1 MDKRKVIIDCD
12 PGIDD
17 ALAIILALK
26 SKEIEVI
33 GITTVS
39 GNVESLQGAKNALKV
54 LKLLGRL
61 DIPVYLGE
69 SKPIKRELVTAQDT
83 HGEDGLG
90 ETFLEE
96 VSSEYIRENG
106 VDFILNTL
114 KNQEN
119 VSIIALGPLTN
130 LCRAIEKDSETFH
143 RVKEIVSMG
152 GAYKS
157 HGNCSPVAEF
167 NYWVDPHGARLCRAI
182 EKDSETF
189 HRVKE
194 IVSMG
199 GAYKSHGNCS
209 PVAEFNYWVDPHG
222 AREFLKKFNG
232 EFTMVGL
239 DVTREIVLTPNLR
252 EMIHQFKDEIG
263 DFIYDI
269 TRFYVDFHWEQERT
283 LGCVINDP
291 LAVEYFIN
299 RELCNGF
306 KAYVDIA
313 CEDISM
319 GQSVVDV
326 ADFYKKRKNVFVLDK
341 VNSKEFMISFL
352 NKIFPSHKEDIKNV
366 LNNPKYGI

>member
-17 ALAIILALK
+17 ALAIILALE

-39 GNVESLQGAKNALKV
+39 GNVESVQGAKNALKV

-69 SKPIKRELVTAQDT
+69 SKPVKRELVTAQDT

-130 LCRAIEKDSETFH
+130 L
-143 RVKEIVSMG
+143 
-152 GAYKS
+152 Y
-157 HGNCSPVAEF
+157 
-167 NYWVDPHGARLCRAI
+167 RAI

-299 RELCNGF
+299 REICEGF

-326 ADFYKKRKNVFVLDK
+326 ADFYKRRKNVFVLDK
-341 VNSKEFMISFL
+341 VNSKEFMVSFL

-366 LNNPKYGI
+366 LNNPKHGI

>member
-39 GNVESLQGAKNALKV
+39 GNVKSLQGAKNALKV

-114 KNQEN
+114 KNHEN

-167 NYWVDPHGARLCRAI
+167 NYWVDPHGA
-182 EKDSETF
+182 S
-189 HRVKE
+189 
-194 IVSMG
+194 
-199 GAYKSHGNCS
+199 
-209 PVAEFNYWVDPHG
+209 
-222 AREFLKKFNG
+222 EFLKRFNG
-232 EFTMVGL
+232 EFTMVCL

-299 RELCNGF
+299 RELCEGF

-341 VNSKEFMISFL
+341 VNSKEFMVSFL
-352 NKIFPSHKEDIKNV
+352 NKIFPIHKEDIKNV

>member
-1 MDKRKVIIDCD
+1 MDKRKVIVDCD

-39 GNVESLQGAKNALKV
+39 GNVKSLQGAKNALKV

-96 VSSEYIRENG
+96 VSSEYIRENS

-114 KNQEN
+114 KNHEN

-157 HGNCSPVAEF
+157 HGNCSPE
-167 NYWVDPHGARLCRAI
+167 
-182 EKDSETF
+182 
-189 HRVKE
+189 
-194 IVSMG
+194 
-199 GAYKSHGNCS
+199 
-209 PVAEFNYWVDPHG
+209 AEFNYWVDPHG

-299 RELCNGF
+299 RELCEGF

-341 VNSKEFMISFL
+341 VNSKEFMVSFL
-352 NKIFPSHKEDIKNV
+352 NKIFPIHKEDIKNV

>member
-26 SKEIEVI
+26 SKEIEIV

-69 SKPIKRELVTAQDT
+69 GKPVKRELVTAQDT

-114 KNQEN
+114 KNDEN

-130 LCRAIEKDSETFH
+130 
-143 RVKEIVSMG
+143 
-152 GAYKS
+152 
-157 HGNCSPVAEF
+157 
-167 NYWVDPHGARLCRAI
+167 LCRAI

-299 RELCNGF
+299 RELCEGF

-341 VNSKEFMISFL
+341 VNSKEFMVSFL
-352 NKIFPSHKEDIKNV
+352 NKIFPSHKEDIENV

>member
-39 GNVESLQGAKNALKV
+39 GNVESSQGAKNALKV

-69 SKPIKRELVTAQDT
+69 SKPVKRELVTAQDT

-130 LCRAIEKDSETFH
+130 
-143 RVKEIVSMG
+143 
-152 GAYKS
+152 
-157 HGNCSPVAEF
+157 
-167 NYWVDPHGARLCRAI
+167 LCRAI

-299 RELCNGF
+299 RELCEGF

>member
-26 SKEIEVI
+26 SKEIEVV

-106 VDFILNTL
+106 VNFILNTL

-130 LCRAIEKDSETFH
+130 LCRAIEKDSE
-143 RVKEIVSMG
+143 S
-152 GAYKS
+152 
-157 HGNCSPVAEF
+157 
-167 NYWVDPHGARLCRAI
+167 
-182 EKDSETF
+182 F

-299 RELCNGF
+299 RELCEGF

-313 CEDISM
+313 CQDISM

-341 VNSKEFMISFL
+341 VNSKEFMVSFL
-352 NKIFPSHKEDIKNV
+352 NKIFPSHKDDIKNI

>member
-26 SKEIEVI
+26 SKEIEVV

-69 SKPIKRELVTAQDT
+69 DKPVKRELVTAQDT

-130 LCRAIEKDSETFH
+130 
-143 RVKEIVSMG
+143 
-152 GAYKS
+152 
-157 HGNCSPVAEF
+157 
-167 NYWVDPHGARLCRAI
+167 LCRAI

-299 RELCNGF
+299 RELCEGF

-341 VNSKEFMISFL
+341 VNSKEFIISFL

>member
-1 MDKRKVIIDCD
+1 MDKRKVIVDCD

-39 GNVESLQGAKNALKV
+39 GNVKSLQGAKNALKV

-114 KNQEN
+114 KNHEN

-130 LCRAIEKDSETFH
+130 LCRAIEKDSE
-143 RVKEIVSMG
+143 S
-152 GAYKS
+152 
-157 HGNCSPVAEF
+157 
-167 NYWVDPHGARLCRAI
+167 
-182 EKDSETF
+182 F

-299 RELCNGF
+299 RELCEGF

-341 VNSKEFMISFL
+341 VNSKEFMVSFL
-352 NKIFPSHKEDIKNV
+352 NKIFPIHKEDIKNV

>member
-1 MDKRKVIIDCD
+1 MDKRKVIVDCD

-69 SKPIKRELVTAQDT
+69 SKPVKRELVTAQDT

-114 KNQEN
+114 KNHEN

-167 NYWVDPHGARLCRAI
+167 NYWVDPHGAR
-182 EKDSETF
+182 
-189 HRVKE
+189 
-194 IVSMG
+194 
-199 GAYKSHGNCS
+199 
-209 PVAEFNYWVDPHG
+209 
-222 AREFLKKFNG
+222 EFLKRFNG

-299 RELCNGF
+299 RELCEGF

-326 ADFYKKRKNVFVLDK
+326 ADFYKRRKNVFVLDK
-341 VNSKEFMISFL
+341 VNSKEFMVSFL
-352 NKIFPSHKEDIKNV
+352 NKIFPRHKEDIKNV

>member
-26 SKEIEVI
+26 SKEIEVV

-69 SKPIKRELVTAQDT
+69 SKPVKRELVTAQDT

-114 KNQEN
+114 KNHEN

-130 LCRAIEKDSETFH
+130 
-143 RVKEIVSMG
+143 
-152 GAYKS
+152 
-157 HGNCSPVAEF
+157 
-167 NYWVDPHGARLCRAI
+167 LCRAI

>member
-114 KNQEN
+114 KNHEN

-130 LCRAIEKDSETFH
+130 LCRAIEKDSE
-143 RVKEIVSMG
+143 S
-152 GAYKS
+152 
-157 HGNCSPVAEF
+157 
-167 NYWVDPHGARLCRAI
+167 
-182 EKDSETF
+182 F

-232 EFTMVGL
+232 EFIMVGL

-299 RELCNGF
+299 RELCEGF

-341 VNSKEFMISFL
+341 VNSKEFMVSFL

>member
-1 MDKRKVIIDCD
+1 MDKRKVIVDCD

-39 GNVESLQGAKNALKV
+39 GNVKSLQGAKNALKV

-130 LCRAIEKDSETFH
+130 L
-143 RVKEIVSMG
+143 
-152 GAYKS
+152 Y
-157 HGNCSPVAEF
+157 
-167 NYWVDPHGARLCRAI
+167 RAI

-299 RELCNGF
+299 RELCEGF

-326 ADFYKKRKNVFVLDK
+326 ADFYKRRKNVFVLDK
-341 VNSKEFMISFL
+341 VNSKEFMVSFL

>member
-26 SKEIEVI
+26 SKEIEVV

-69 SKPIKRELVTAQDT
+69 GKPVKRELVTAQDT

-114 KNQEN
+114 KNHEN

-130 LCRAIEKDSETFH
+130 
-143 RVKEIVSMG
+143 
-152 GAYKS
+152 
-157 HGNCSPVAEF
+157 
-167 NYWVDPHGARLCRAI
+167 LCRAI

-299 RELCNGF
+299 RELCEGF

-326 ADFYKKRKNVFVLDK
+326 ADFYKRRKNVFVLDK
-341 VNSKEFMISFL
+341 VNSKEFMVSFL